1 MTLSM
6 KLPALV
12 DPIPDV
18 RTERGITLAA
28 YFRNCDFPVPGSPT
42 NSMWHSPVEGKKK
55 TASRSATTQETF
67 FTFYSVFVGEKIF
80 KNWTSLWLPTV
91 LAVLL
96 LASPREVYLMHIYK
110 CFAPMQSRKNV
121 CKKNCIYIFEIF
133 QTPRPIYVHPTLKM
147 SLTLLSLSVL

>member
-1 MTLSM
+1 M

-96 LASPREVYLMHIYK
+96 LASPREVYLMQISKFFCSYAIEKK
-110 CFAPMQSRKNV
+110 CMQ
-121 CKKNCIYIFEIF
+121 KKNCICIFEIF
-133 QTPRPIYVHPTLKM
+133 QTPRPIYSMSIPPLKCRWP
-147 SLTLLSLSVL
+147 SWV